1 MSMHVF
7 CKLLKTGFARVFW
20 SCGMLGSYCFKRD
33 FKNVVFGNP
42 LWLCS
47 DFPLSPTYIALSIRI
62 FHCSSLSS
70 PHVFA

>member
-7 CKLLKTGFARVFW
+7 CKLLNTGLARVFW
-20 SCGMLGSYCFKRD
+20 SRGMLGSYRFKRD
-33 FKNVVFGNP
+33 FKNVIFGNP
-42 LWLCS
+42 LRLCS
-47 DFPLSPTYIALSIRI
+47 DFPLSPTYMALSIRI